1 MDPKIRDLLR
11 VDYVHEKGLEK
22 KFLKKSG
29 KRKRKRKTQSRN
41 TTQET
46 VGETVGEASSELERR
61 VVEVLPRWGT
71 IKGMFDI
78 LIGVDG
84 DGETEEDQIMYH
96 PNHDRILVGLILR
109 ERRKQ
114 MKKKTRDS
122 LARRAINKECLEKK
136 S

>member
-11 VDYVHEKGLEK
+11 VDYVHERGLEK

-29 KRKRKRKTQSRN
+29 KRKRKRETQNRN
-41 TTQET
+41 TMQET

-61 VVEVLPRWGT
+61 VLEVLPKWETVGG
-71 IKGMFDI
+71 ILDG

-84 DGETEEDQIMYH
+84 DEETKEDQIMYH
-96 PNHDRILVGLILR
+96 PNHDRILVGLLLR

-122 LARRAINKECLEKK
+122 LARRAITKKCLEKK